1 MKTIKYFLLGLLSIF
16 AINSFAQSHMHNS
29 AASDLKTVSFKVSG
43 VCELCQAA
51 IEKAAKTSGVAKA
64 SWNIS
69 TKILSI
75 SYNPAKVKVED
86 VQKSIAAAGYD
97 NDKFKATKK
106 AYDSLPACCKYER

>member
-1 MKTIKYFLLGLLSIF
+1 MKTIKYILLGLF
-16 AINSFAQSHMHNS
+16 AIFTINTFAQNQTNN
-29 AASDLKTVSFKVSG
+29 ASIKTTTFKVSG

-51 IEKAAKTSGVAKA
+51 IEKAAISAGVTKA
-64 SWNIS
+64 SWNET

-97 NDKFKATKK
+97 NGKFKATQKS
-106 AYDSLPACCKYER
+106 YDSLPACCKYER